1 MTLLRG
7 QILTTGPLALIAI
20 CYAIAGPASVT
31 NHGVA
36 SLLPEASRVS
46 HSAGEAVDCTKT
58 AEQLAKKLPADWT
71 VLISEPFVL
80 AGDCRQDQLT
90 KYFRDTISPT
100 AQALSVQ
107 YFDTH
112 PTWPITIILCSSD
125 ESYRECHHSLNERDR
140 SEYAGI
146 YSRAEHRVIVNIATG
161 EGTLA
166 HELTHA
172 LAHADFPDLPEWL
185 DEWLAS
191 LYEECEFSS
200 DGMRLIGAENWRGAA
215 LHGLVQRGELRSIV
229 DLATE
234 QFAAENAAVDYAQAR
249 YFCLYLQQRNLLE
262 PFYRKCRSQAKADRT
277 GLQALAE
284 CLNSNDLRS
293 IDVQFQSW
301 LRTSAPERS
310 SL

>member
-31 NHGVA
+31 TQSVE
-36 SLLPEASRVS
+36 SPLPATGRVS
-46 HSAGEAVDCTKT
+46 NSAGKAFDCKKT
-58 AEQLAKKLPADWT
+58 ADDLAQKLPADWT
-71 VLISEPFVL
+71 VLISDPFVL
-80 AGDCRQDQLT
+80 AGDCHQDQLA

-112 PTWPITIILCSSD
+112 PAWPITIILCSSD

-146 YSRAEHRVIVNIATG
+146 YSRGEHRLIVNIATG

-185 DEWLAS
+185 DEGLAS
-191 LYEECEFSS
+191 LYEECEFTS
-200 DGMRLIGAENWRGAA
+200 DGTRLIGAENWRGAA
-215 LHGLVQRGELRSIV
+215 LHGLMQRGELRSIV

-262 PFYRKCRSQAKADRT
+262 PFYRKCRSQSKADRT

-284 CLNSNDLRS
+284 CFNRNDFRS

-301 LRTSAPERS
+301 LRTSTPSRP